1 MGPAFEDVGVL
12 VGALVG
18 VLVGVLVGLD
28 VGREE
33 VPDGEEIAPDEDVPA
48 APVVPDGTTEPGGIS
63 CTRSKAGGCL
73 AGAGGRAGA
82 LNSAARGRKS
92 RAGRTTGISA

>member
-33 VPDGEEIAPDEDVPA
+33 VPDGEEITPDEAVPA
-48 APVVPDGTTEPGGIS
+48 VPDEMAEPEG
-63 CTRSKAGGCL
+63 L
-73 AGAGGRAGA
+73 AV
-82 LNSAARGRKS
+82 LEARPEV
-92 RAGRTTGISA
+92 AWLETVAEPEP